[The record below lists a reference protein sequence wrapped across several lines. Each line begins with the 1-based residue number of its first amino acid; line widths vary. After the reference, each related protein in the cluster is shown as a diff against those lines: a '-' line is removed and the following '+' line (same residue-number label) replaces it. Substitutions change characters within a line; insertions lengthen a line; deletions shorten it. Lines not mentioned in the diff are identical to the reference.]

1 MSHLSQIEIPTLAS
15 FALSITPP
23 NAVTMSG
30 TIAIPDPGLVLGG
43 TIRALHEAAL
53 SDHLQELSVDVRGLT
68 FVNSSAIRLFVDWA
82 TWVKN
87 ESTHRYKLRFLTS
100 RHITWQ
106 KTSFTALKSLMDGI
120 LSFDGVD

>member
-1 MSHLSQIEIPTLAS
+1 M
-15 FALSITPP
+15 SITNLTAPKLDGI
-23 NAVTMSG
+23 NVDIVGSDTVKLKG
-30 TIAIPDPGLVLGG
+30 TITKKEPAQDLDAFFKSVHRDAVS
-43 TIRALHEAAL
+43 TR
-53 SDHLQELSVDVRGLT
+53 SDQISVDVSELT

-106 KTSFTALKSLMDGI
+106 KTSFTALKSLMEGI
-120 LSFDGVD
+120 LSFETVD

>member
-1 MSHLSQIEIPTLAS
+1 MSHLSQIEIPTLSS

-53 SDHLQELSVDVRGLT
+53 SDQLRELSVDVRGLT
-68 FVNSSAIRLFVDWA
+68 FVNSSAIRLFVDWSS
-82 TWVKN
+82 WVGAA
-87 ESTHRYKLRFLTS
+87 HGRGYLLRFRTD
-100 RHITWQ
+100 RRITWQ
-106 KTSFTALKSLMDGI
+106 RTSFAVLQSLGGKAI
-120 LSFDGVD
+120 AVASE

>member
-1 MSHLSQIEIPTLAS
+1 MSMNTI
-15 FALSITPP
+15 
-23 NAVTMSG
+23 AVPKLDSVNVELVDQETVKLKG
-30 TIAIPDPGLVLGG
+30 TITKKEPAQDLDAFFKAVH
-43 TIRALHEAAL
+43 REAVA
-53 SDHLQELSVDVRGLT
+53 SRTPQVNVDVSELT

-120 LSFDGVD
+120 LTFEGVD

>member
-1 MSHLSQIEIPTLAS
+1 MSMN
-15 FALSITPP
+15 SITLPKLDS
-23 NAVTMSG
+23 VSVEVIGTDTVKLKG
-30 TIAIPDPGLVLGG
+30 TITKKEPAQDLDAFFKAVHRDAVAS
-43 TIRALHEAAL
+43 RA
-53 SDHLQELSVDVRGLT
+53 DQVNVDVSELT

-87 ESTHRYKLRFLTS
+87 ESTHRYRLRFLTS

-120 LSFDGVD
+120 LSFEGVD

>member
-1 MSHLSQIEIPTLAS
+1 M
-15 FALSITPP
+15 SITSI
-23 NAVTMSG
+23 AVPKLDTVTIEMVDPDTVRLKG
-30 TIAIPDPGLVLGG
+30 TITKKEPAADLDSFFKTIHRTAISERTTQVN
-43 TIRALHEAAL
+43 
-53 SDHLQELSVDVRGLT
+53 VDVSELT

-120 LSFDGVD
+120 LTFEGVD

>member
-1 MSHLSQIEIPTLAS
+1 MTTI
-15 FALSITPP
+15 
-23 NAVTMSG
+23 AVPKLDSVNVELVEPDTVKLKG
-30 TIAIPDPGLVLGG
+30 TITKKEPAQDLDAFFKAVH
-43 TIRALHEAAL
+43 REAVA
-53 SDHLQELSVDVRGLT
+53 SRTPQVNVDVSELT

-87 ESTHRYKLRFLTS
+87 ESTHRYKLRFVTS

-106 KTSFTALKSLMDGI
+106 KTSFIALKSLMDGI

>member
-1 MSHLSQIEIPTLAS
+1 MSMTNLIVPKLDGINVEVVGPETVKLK
-15 FALSITPP
+15 
-23 NAVTMSG
+23 G
-30 TIAIPDPGLVLGG
+30 TITRKEPA
-43 TIRALHEAAL
+43 
-53 SDHLQELSVDVRGLT
+53 QELDAFFKAIHRDAVASKVDQINVDVSELS

-87 ESTHRYKLRFLTS
+87 EATHRYKLRFLTS

-120 LSFDGVD
+120 LSFEGVD

>member
-1 MSHLSQIEIPTLAS
+1 MSMNSI
-15 FALSITPP
+15 ALPKLDSVSVEVVGMDT
-23 NAVTMSG
+23 VKLKG
-30 TIAIPDPGLVLGG
+30 TITKKEPAQDLDGFFKAVHRDAVAS
-43 TIRALHEAAL
+43 RA
-53 SDHLQELSVDVRGLT
+53 DQVNVDVSELT

>member
-1 MSHLSQIEIPTLAS
+1 MSMTSIAVPKLDTVSIEVVEPDTVRLK
-15 FALSITPP
+15 
-23 NAVTMSG
+23 G
-30 TIAIPDPGLVLGG
+30 TITKKEPAADLDGFFKAIHRTAIAD
-43 TIRALHEAAL
+43 RAT
-53 SDHLQELSVDVRGLT
+53 QVNVDVSELT

-120 LSFDGVD
+120 LTFEGVD